1 MHLGLNNVI
10 FVVLGGL
17 NRGIVII
24 GSCIG
29 DVGIG
34 KIVIGIFIFCIVVL
48 FIRQVELVTDGRL
61 LIIINLL

>member
-34 KIVIGIFIFCIVVL
+34 NFVIGVVL
-48 FIRQVELVTDGRL
+48 FVRQVELVTDGRL